1 MRTEPHQEKTFG
13 RGTPRFA
20 SADIRVPFRH
30 PDGECAGYGLMG
42 VVEEACFGSGRT
54 RRSAPTKP
62 HESKYT
68 RRGGPACP
76 PEPPERTRV
85 ACRGRIYAAMSGGEE
100 RQGRFFVDIYVR
112 PTPPRPADSSFRHAA
127 QAPLFRSGQ
136 ARRPSKGGVDCS
148 ATLQRDSRSILIH
161 RG

>member
-85 ACRGRIYAAMSGGEE
+85 ACRGRIYAAHVGWRRKAGSHVCRTYMSDLHPLDP
-100 RQGRFFVDIYVR
+100 QIVVI
-112 PTPPRPADSSFRHAA
+112 PACGAGAMVS
-127 QAPLFRSGQ
+127 
-136 ARRPSKGGVDCS
+136 
-148 ATLQRDSRSILIH
+148 
-161 RG
+161 